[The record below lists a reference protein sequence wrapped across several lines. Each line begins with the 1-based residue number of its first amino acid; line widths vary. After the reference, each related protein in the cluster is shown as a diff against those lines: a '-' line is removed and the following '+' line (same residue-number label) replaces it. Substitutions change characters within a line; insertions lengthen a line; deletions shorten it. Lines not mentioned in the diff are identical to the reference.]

1 MSLPRKPQAPT
12 GMPPRRARVLLGA
25 SQKVGKTTLLGKW
38 APATTLIVDTH
49 NGSLLLEGE
58 HYVQHVANWP
68 DFVTLVDDVVA
79 GGHPFH
85 TIGLDL
91 VNDLWRFC
99 DFFHG
104 KKKDG
109 ILTPAS
115 GMEDYGRSP
124 AKARAAF
131 TVQIGRLLSAPVGVW
146 FLTHLTPKTD
156 KTGELVVYKPDLD
169 KNVNGYLEGAVDF
182 LWLGEVVN
190 GRRVI
195 HTQPTKHFEAGSR
208 RALPS
213 PLPMDAGEIAR
224 AMDRALNPHLYDAD
238 GHRKTAEDEAPDVVP
253 ATPEAPVEV
262 KPPDVKD
269 VERDTGQSDVT
280 PADPWVESIR
290 PRLEGSDM
298 RSTLTEAGVVVPE
311 RVGKWSLVL
320 AAMTPEQRQALES
333 LLLARLESEA
343 DVPWESVSEGARVD
357 TLAEEFDA
365 TEQAA

>member
-1 MSLPRKPQAPT
+1 MTLPRKPQPPT

-58 HYVQHVANWP
+58 HYVQHVKDWP
-68 DFVTLVDDVVA
+68 EFVGTIDDICA

-99 DFFHG
+99 DWYHG
-104 KKKDG
+104 RKKDG
-109 ILTPAS
+109 VLTPAS
-115 GMEDYGRSP
+115 GMDDYGRSST
-124 AKARAAF
+124 KARATF
-131 TVQIGRLLSAPVGVW
+131 KVQIGRLLSAPVGIW
-146 FLTHLTPKTD
+146 FLTHLTATTD

-169 KNVNGYLEGAVDF
+169 KNVNGYIEGAVDF

-213 PLPMDAGEIAR
+213 PLPMDAGEVAR
-224 AMDRALNPHLYDAD
+224 AMDRALNPHLYDEA
-238 GHRKTAEDEAPDVVP
+238 GNRKTADEVPGVVP
-253 ATPEAPVEV
+253 ASEERPVEV

-269 VERDTGQSDVT
+269 VDRDAGRSDVT
-280 PADPWVESIR
+280 PADPWVEEIR
-290 PRLEGSDM
+290 PRLEGQDM

-320 AAMTPEQRQALES
+320 AAMTPEQRQALER
-333 LLLARLESEA
+333 LLLSRLESEA
-343 DVPWESVSEGARVD
+343 DVPWDSEGEVVD
-357 TLAEEFDA
+357 QLATEFDA
-365 TEQAA
+365 TEAAA